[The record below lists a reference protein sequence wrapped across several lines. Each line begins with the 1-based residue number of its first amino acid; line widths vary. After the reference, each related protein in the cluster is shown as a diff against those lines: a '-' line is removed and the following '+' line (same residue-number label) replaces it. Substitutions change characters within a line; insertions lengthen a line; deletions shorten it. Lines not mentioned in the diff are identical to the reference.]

1 MSGRLCFICR
11 EPNWNGNE
19 TLVTVRRT
27 EVDVDKPGERT
38 AYMWSGMVCDRCL
51 EKHLGILFERSPK

>member
-38 AYMWSGMVCDRCL
+38 TRMWSGMVCDRCL
-51 EKHLGILFERSPK
+51 EKHLGILFERSLK

>member
-1 MSGRLCFICR
+1 MSGRMCFICR

-27 EVDVDKPGERT
+27 EVDADKPGERT
-38 AYMWSGMVCDRCL
+38 TRMWSGMVCDRCL
-51 EKHLGILFERSPK
+51 EKHLGILFERSSK